1 MGGGGG
7 GRRVST
13 LRSAAGRA
21 NVRKTLDLSLD
32 YNILSDHLLSY
43 TLYRL
48 QLLAFKDFLVV

>member
-1 MGGGGG
+1 MGGGG
-7 GRRVST
+7 VST

-32 YNILSDHLLSY
+32 YNILSDHLPSY

-48 QLLAFKDFLVV
+48 QLLAFKDFLAV